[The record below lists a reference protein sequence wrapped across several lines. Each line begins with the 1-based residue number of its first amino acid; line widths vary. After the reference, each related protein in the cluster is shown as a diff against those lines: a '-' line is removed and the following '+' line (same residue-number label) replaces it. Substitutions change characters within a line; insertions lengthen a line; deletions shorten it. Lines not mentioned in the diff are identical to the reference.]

1 MELSPSQFRCPYVS
15 GSLSG
20 VLKMFVYLNNTLV
33 AMGLTNNCAGIIST
47 KYPEYYDAL
56 LVYFKTNF
64 PEYDWM

>member
-1 MELSPSQFRCPYVS
+1 
-15 GSLSG
+15 
-20 VLKMFVYLNNTLV
+20 MFVYLNNTLV